1 MNESLM
7 LNRLLLLSLLLLSPS
22 LQAANDR
29 LLFWEVSTELGTT
42 WILGSMHLARADIY
56 PLRREISAAF
66 ERSDQL
72 VVEVDVSGAN
82 QLAIQQRM
90 LEMGTYPAGKSIADD
105 LSRSTWESLQL
116 RLEQSGLPPSMMEQ
130 LKPGLVITTLAT
142 MEIMKLGL
150 SPELGIDKHFL
161 NLARGNKP
169 IVELETVD
177 QQIGILLNFSD
188 PDLLVRQTLFQMDT
202 LEATMDELVRKWKL
216 GDVDG
221 LRRLV
226 LDDELSRHPEFRPL
240 QERMFDQRNRA
251 MTDRILRLQRA
262 GGNYFVVVG
271 AGHLLGDQGIIT
283 LLQNRG
289 QNPRQL

>member
-1 MNESLM
+1 M
-7 LNRLLLLSLLLLSPS
+7 LNRLLLLTLLLLSPS

-29 LLFWEVSTELGTT
+29 LLFWEVSTERGTT
-42 WILGSMHLARADIY
+42 WILGSMHLARADVY
-56 PLRREISAAF
+56 PLRQEISSAF
-66 ERSDQL
+66 EMSDQL
-72 VVEVDVSGAN
+72 VVEVDISAAN

-105 LSRSTWESLQL
+105 LSPQTWKALQQ
-116 RLEQSGLPPSMMEQ
+116 RLEQSGLPPYMMEQ
-130 LKPGLVITTLAT
+130 LKPGLVITTLTAIE
-142 MEIMKLGL
+142 MMKLGL

-177 QQIGILLNFSD
+177 QQIGLLLNFPN
-188 PDLLVRQTLFQMDT
+188 PDLLVRQTLFQMDS
-202 LEATMDELVRKWKL
+202 LAATMDALVRKWKA
-216 GDVDG
+216 GDVNG

-251 MTDRILRLQRA
+251 MTERILRLQRD
-262 GGNYFVVVG
+262 GGKHFVVVG
-271 AGHLLGDQGIIT
+271 AGHLLGDQGIIA
-283 LLQNRG
+283 LLQKRG
-289 QNPRQL
+289 QKPRQL